1 MSKTKPLVYII
12 YLILCVA
19 VLLIPLPADDVLL
32 KFTLAE
38 IDDTGFQLFYKTK
51 DNDEFDSNRIINAD
65 IDEKH
70 RRIVFRIDGSEAG
83 RLTGLRLDFPSKE
96 QTLEVTGVCAT
107 SGGLIA
113 DNWSPTDFIS
123 NTGILYAN
131 NTEVMTVPSNYTTY
145 IDTSETDPYIIFSEN
160 IVNEVNKQFSHKYL
174 TRIFVLGMIFLGI
187 IFYKKPVFTEET

>member
-12 YLILCVA
+12 YLFLCIA

-38 IDDTGFQLFYKTK
+38 IDDSGFQLFYKTI
-51 DNDEFDSNRIINAD
+51 DNDEFDANRIINAD

-70 RRIVFRIDGSEAG
+70 SRIIFRIDGSEAK

-96 QTLEVTGVCAT
+96 QTLEVTEVSAT

-113 DNWSPTDFIS
+113 ENWSPTDFIS
-123 NTGILYAN
+123 NKGILYAN

-145 IDTSETDPYIIFSEN
+145 IDTSDTDPYIIFSEN
-160 IVNEVNKQFSHKYL
+160 IVNEVNQQFGHKYL
-174 TRIFVLGMIFLGI
+174 TRIFVLVMIFLGI
-187 IFYKKPVFTEET
+187 LFYKKPVFTDEM

>member
-19 VLLIPLPADDVLL
+19 VLLLPLPADDVLL
-32 KFTLAE
+32 KFTLTE

-51 DNDEFDSNRIINAD
+51 DNDEFGADRIINAD

-70 RRIVFRIDGSEAG
+70 HRIIFRIDGSEAKK
-83 RLTGLRLDFPSKE
+83 LTGLRLDFPSKD
-96 QTLEVTGVCAT
+96 QTLEVTEVSAT

-113 DNWSPTDFIS
+113 ENWSPTDFIS

-131 NTEVMTVPSNYTTY
+131 NTEIMTVPSNYTTY

-160 IVNEVNKQFSHKYL
+160 IVNEVNKRFSHKYL
-174 TRIFVLGMIFLGI
+174 TRIIVLVLIFFGI
-187 IFYKKPVFTEET
+187 IFYKKPIFTDER